1 MARRVYKNMKVYIGG
16 YDFSSDHTEAS
27 LKVSVEPKEVKNL
40 LSEAVPRLFGLH
52 DFEFSQSGY
61 REVDGFSAIDDRMF
75 DELGVSD
82 VIASV
87 CMNGGAAGETAYF
100 ITGGRAQ
107 YQWGA
112 SIGDAISMNG
122 AIVGQGLRAVR
133 GKVFIPASQTLEGA
147 ETGYS
152 DAIQLGA
159 VSSTQKLYACAHW
172 ITEAVTGPG
181 ASLEL
186 TVQSCATSDFGS
198 GVTDRMTLNEWY
210 VGDAL
215 FGTPVDGEI
224 TDTWWRVKYDTGPG
238 LHSANAVAIVGIQ

>member
-112 SIGDAISMNG
+112 PIGDVISING
-122 AIVGQGLRAVR
+122 AIIGQGIRAAR
-133 GKVFIPASQTLEGA
+133 GIVLFNDTIEGDGSGNGTA
-147 ETGYS
+147 V
-152 DAIQLGA
+152 QLDA
-159 VSSTQKLYACAHW
+159 VSETQKVYVSAHC
-172 ITEAVTGPG
+172 INHRAMG
-181 ASLEL
+181 A
-186 TVQSCATSDFGS
+186 GS
-198 GVTDRMTLNEWY
+198 GVELRVESCADSAFSGEVTERVAGTAF
-210 VGDAL
+210 GDSGAT
-215 FGTPVDGEI
+215 FETPIDGPV
-224 TDTWWRVKYDTGPG
+224 TDTYWRVSYDTGVG
-238 LHSANAVAIVGIQ
+238 LVSAQLVVVVGIQ